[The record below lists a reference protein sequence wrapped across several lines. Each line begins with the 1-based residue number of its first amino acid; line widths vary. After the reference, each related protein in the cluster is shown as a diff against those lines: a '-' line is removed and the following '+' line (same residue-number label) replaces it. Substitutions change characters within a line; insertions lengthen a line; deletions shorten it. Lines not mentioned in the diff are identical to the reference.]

1 MEEMAAAVAVEGS
14 DDGFTTELRG
24 GVREADPVELH
35 ADPAKAKA
43 MMDTAHATLGLRNVL
58 TARSSVV
65 GFTPVPS

>member
-1 MEEMAAAVAVEGS
+1 MAVEGS

-43 MMDTAHATLGLRNVL
+43 MMDTAHATLGLRAVL
-58 TARSSVV
+58 TGRFRVV
-65 GFTPVPS
+65 GLIPVLS